1 MTEEKKDTKFSLSG
15 SFKKTREY
23 LDTRLKL
30 FQLQMTERSSR
41 LFASLMVDVVKG
53 VLALFVVFFFSLA
66 LGFYLSELL
75 GSTSLGF
82 LATGGI
88 FILLILLLMLFEPRL
103 EYFLMNRTIKRFLE
117 KWEDDQD
124 NNDTDEDKNEEGT
137 QNK

>member
-1 MTEEKKDTKFSLSG
+1 MKFSLSG

-30 FQLQMTERSSR
+30 FQLQLTERSSR
-41 LFASLMVDVVKG
+41 LFASLLVDVVKG
-53 VLALFVVFFFSLA
+53 VLAVFVVFFFSLA

-117 KWEDDQD
+117 KWQDDQD
-124 NNDTDEDKNEEGT
+124 DNDTDEDKNEEGT

>member
-30 FQLQMTERSSR
+30 FQLQLTERSSR
-41 LFASLMVDVVKG
+41 LFASLLVDVVKG
-53 VLALFVVFFFSLA
+53 VLAVFVVFFFSLA

-103 EYFLMNRTIKRFLE
+103 EYFLMNRTIRRFLE
-117 KWEDDQD
+117 KWQDDQD
-124 NNDTDEDKNEEGT
+124 DNDTDEDKNEEGT

>member
-30 FQLQMTERSSR
+30 FQLQLTERSSR
-41 LFASLMVDVVKG
+41 LFASLLVDVVKG
-53 VLALFVVFFFSLA
+53 VLAVFVVFFFSLA

-117 KWEDDQD
+117 KWQDDQD
-124 NNDTDEDKNEEGT
+124 DNDTDEDKNEEGT

>member
-1 MTEEKKDTKFSLSG
+1 M
-15 SFKKTREY
+15 
-23 LDTRLKL
+23 KL
-30 FQLQMTERSSR
+30 FQLQLTERSSR
-41 LFASLMVDVVKG
+41 LFASLLVDVVKG
-53 VLALFVVFFFSLA
+53 VLAVFVVFFFSLA

-117 KWEDDQD
+117 KWQDDQD
-124 NNDTDEDKNEEGT
+124 DNDTDEDKNEEGT